1 MQNGT
6 VTFSERQFGNLKI
19 ISPYDQKLILPYDPV
34 IVVLHTYSVDLQTY
48 VHIKIQMGTFT
59 AAVFICTKTE
69 NKYDIPK

>member
-19 ISPYDQKLILPYDPV
+19 ISPYDQKLILPCDPV
-34 IVVLHTYSVDLQTY
+34 IVVLHTYSVDMQTY

-69 NKYDIPK
+69 NKYDIL